1 MEEFFIQ
8 NASAIFA
15 LLGAAVGAFITGL
28 ISYAAKTKE
37 SKLRITEKLLDK
49 KLEAHES
56 LLSIVSWIRTMV
68 LLGGEDSQGELKRCP
83 IIMESQK
90 NKNEFLEA
98 FVSVQN
104 RCDRWF
110 SASVKRE
117 VSFFLDYF
125 VNLNEHARDASDL
138 SLQEAGVIIRND
150 FIDIASTLE
159 GCAHQFF
166 DNDLLKLN
174 YKTDRGWHKFTR
186 QRTLD
191 RLEKTEFYKN
201 KNQICQILSSQT

>member
-1 MEEFFIQ
+1 MEEFLVQ

-15 LLGAAVGAFITGL
+15 LSGATLGALISGV
-28 ISYAAKTKE
+28 ISYATKTKE
-37 SKLRITEKLLDK
+37 AKLRITEKLLDK

-68 LLGGEDSQGELKRCP
+68 LLGGEDGEGELKRCP

-90 NKNEFLEA
+90 NKNEFIEA

-117 VSFFLDYF
+117 ISFFLDYF
-125 VNLNEHARDASDL
+125 VNLNEHSRGASDL
-138 SLQEAGVIIRND
+138 SLQEVGVIIRND
-150 FIDIASTLE
+150 FIDMASTLE
-159 GCAHQFF
+159 DCAHQFF

-174 YKTDRGWHKFTR
+174 YKTDRRWHKFTR
-186 QRTLD
+186 QKTLD
-191 RLEKTEFYKN
+191 KLGKTEFYKN
-201 KNQICQILSSQT
+201 KNQICQILSS

>member
-1 MEEFFIQ
+1 MEEFLVK
-8 NASAIFA
+8 NASAVFA
-15 LLGAAVGAFITGL
+15 LSGAIVGSLITGL
-28 ISYAAKTKE
+28 INYATKTKE
-37 SKLRITEKLLDK
+37 SKLRVTEKLLDK

-56 LLSIVSWIRTMV
+56 LLSMVSWIRTMV

-90 NKNEFLEA
+90 SKDEFLEA
-98 FVSVQN
+98 FVSLQN

-125 VNLNEHARDASDL
+125 VNLNEHSREASDN

-150 FIDIASTLE
+150 FIDIASELE
-159 GCAHQFF
+159 NCAHQFF
-166 DNDLLKLN
+166 NKDLLKLN
-174 YKTDRGWHKFTR
+174 YKTDRNWHKFTSKE
-186 QRTLD
+186 TIA
-191 RLEKTEFYKN
+191 RLNKTEFYKR
-201 KNQICQILSSQT
+201 KKQVLQVLSGRI